1 MVAQN
6 EERTIGIVLEAAK
19 KIADEII
26 FVDSGSSDQ
35 TLTIAKEYGAK
46 IFHQE
51 WLGYA
56 RQKNFAMGLATGDWI
71 LSLDADEVMSPYLV
85 REIEALLGD
94 PKSQEFDGFKIP
106 RLLYIGE
113 HPISHGGF
121 FPDAQLRLIKN
132 GAGLFNERLVHEAI
146 KVNGKTQT
154 LKHQIDHYSYSNL
167 AEFDEAMEK
176 YAKLHAREF
185 ANKAR
190 EKPNVGFLQEVIH
203 PLWTFFYRYVLRQ
216 GFLDGRLGLILNL
229 RYSAYVAKKIRYLR
243 ELRAKADTLGE

>member
-1 MVAQN
+1 MPKLSLVMVAQN

-35 TLTIAKEYGAK
+35 TLTIAQKYGAK
-46 IFHQE
+46 IFHQD

-71 LSLDADEVMSPYLV
+71 LSLDADEVMSPSLV
-85 REIEALLGD
+85 
-94 PKSQEFDGFKIP
+94 
-106 RLLYIGE
+106 LYIGE

-121 FPDAQLRLIKN
+121 YPDAQLRLIKN

-190 EKPNVGFLQEVIH
+190 EKRSYPPALDLFL
-203 PLWTFFYRYVLRQ
+203 
-216 GFLDGRLGLILNL
+216 
-229 RYSAYVAKKIRYLR
+229 
-243 ELRAKADTLGE
+243 